1 MIDTGNILPFVI
13 AFIMLGVGLS
23 LTINDFLLVFKKPL
37 LILIGLFCQLIILP
51 LIAITIVSS
60 IDIAP
65 EFKVGIVI
73 ISACPGGATS
83 NLIRHLLKGNV
94 ALSIALTAFNS
105 IITLVSIP
113 FIVGLALR
121 LFYHDTASIQLPL
134 GETMLKIF
142 FMTVIPVFIGIFI
155 RQKYPVLTEKLEYP
169 LRFVMVTLLAG
180 VYLIAALKSDLDPT
194 NKGGGIFNYLY
205 LFPYV
210 FALNIFGMITGVV
223 VARIMRYKKRIQIT
237 YAIEIGIQNSALG
250 ITIASGTTF
259 LNNNAMAIP
268 ALIYALF
275 TFFSAILFGWLLK
288 RFL

>member
-1 MIDTGNILPFVI
+1 MIDTGIILPFVI
-13 AFIMLGVGLS
+13 AFIMLGVGIS

-37 LILIGLFCQLIILP
+37 LILIGLFCQLVFLP
-51 LIAITIVSS
+51 LIAITIVSF

-65 EFKVGIVI
+65 EYKVGIVI

-83 NLIRHLLKGNV
+83 NLITHLLKGNV

-105 IITLVSIP
+105 IVTLVSIP
-113 FIVGLALR
+113 FIVGIALR
-121 LFYHDTASIQLPL
+121 LFYYDTASVQLPI
-134 GETMLKIF
+134 GESMLKIF
-142 FMTVIPVFIGIFI
+142 FMTVIPVFTGIWI
-155 RQKYPVLTEKLEYP
+155 RKKYPVLTEKLDFP
-169 LRFVMVTLLAG
+169 LRFIMVLLLAG

-194 NKGGGIFNYLY
+194 NKGGGLFNYLY
-205 LFPYV
+205 LFPYI
-210 FALNIFGMITGVV
+210 FMLNITGMITGVV
-223 VARIMRYKKRIQIT
+223 VARIMRYKKKIQIT

-259 LNNNAMAIP
+259 LNNSAMAIP

>member
-83 NLIRHLLKGNV
+83 NLITHLLKGNV

-142 FMTVIPVFIGIFI
+142 FMTVIPVFIGILI